1 MILGV
6 LLIGEMLVSPV
17 SAQSDLEKIFT
28 LSKGNIVEE
37 RLSTFKNGAKFDY
50 HYVRLEMITHS
61 QEH

>member
-6 LLIGEMLVSPV
+6 LLIGEMLVSSV

-50 HYVRLEMITHS
+50 
-61 QEH
+61 